1 MSFNLND
8 PIYVA
13 HSGFYLNR
21 RGEIDPLAL
30 ATVGFL
36 RSLDTTTAKFCL
48 YLLLKTVNPRCRTF
62 RQVKPLVEVRKRIG
76 PSIVVNSV
84 LKPNIE
90 VLNALSPRIEVRRT
104 KNPSISVFLDECGA
118 ELD

>member
-1 MSFNLND
+1 MSLKLND

-21 RGEIDPLAL
+21 RGEVDPLAL

-48 YLLLKTVNPRCRTF
+48 YLLLRTVNPRCQVF
-62 RQVKPLVEVRKRIG
+62 KQVKPLIEVRKRIG
-76 PSIVVNSV
+76 PTINVNCSK
-84 LKPNIE
+84 KPNIE

-104 KNPSISVFLDECGA
+104 KNPEISVFLDECGA

>member
-1 MSFNLND
+1 MSFTLND

-21 RGEIDPLAL
+21 RGDIDPLAL

-48 YLLLKTVNPRCRTF
+48 YLLLRTVTPRCQTF
-62 RQVKPLVEVRKRIG
+62 RQVKPMAVVRRRIG
-76 PSIVVNSV
+76 PIISVNFA

-90 VLNALSPRIEVRRT
+90 VLNALSPRIEVRRS
-104 KNPSISVFLDECGA
+104 KNPVINVFLDECGA